1 MGEYLRDPQVYSQP
15 VALIFLVLLVSCGR
29 SERRPLQ
36 DLSGRE
42 HLSGFTIQS
51 VRGVRDGD
59 RLAAQVLISDS
70 SSILTLDLHFAIGS
84 PTTLQSGLWR
94 WSRPGRLLNG
104 TVSARSV
111 TFLGGQDGPPSIGG
125 VFDLA
130 GSDNSSYRVNLPLT
144 ALPRGYQAKP
154 VPPATSNLPHP

>member
-1 MGEYLRDPQVYSQP
+1 MRRRGVPILC
-15 VALIFLVLLVSCGR
+15 VLLAGCAHSQHT
-29 SERRPLQ
+29 PLQ
-36 DLSGRE
+36 DLSGHE
-42 HLSGFTIQS
+42 DLSRFTIQT

-84 PTTLQSGLWR
+84 PTTLQSGTWR
-94 WSRPGRLLNG
+94 WSRPGGLLNG

-125 VFDLA
+125 TFDLTGA
-130 GSDNSSYRVNLPLT
+130 DGSMYRVTLPLT
-144 ALPRGYQAKP
+144 VLPRAIIQRNPLA
-154 VPPATSNLPHP
+154 H

>member
-1 MGEYLRDPQVYSQP
+1 MLQRCI
-15 VALIFLVLLVSCGR
+15 LILCLLLAGCAHY
-29 SERRPLQ
+29 ERRPLQ
-36 DLSGRE
+36 DLYGHE
-42 HLSGFTIQS
+42 DLSAFTIQS

-70 SSILTLDLHFAIGS
+70 SSILTVDLHFAVGS
-84 PTTLQSGLWR
+84 PTTLQTGTWR

-125 VFDLA
+125 TFDL
-130 GSDNSSYRVNLPLT
+130 SSADGTMYRVTLPLT
-144 ALPRGYQAKP
+144 VLPRHYSQ
-154 VPPATSNLPHP
+154 SQ

>member
-1 MGEYLRDPQVYSQP
+1 MHGRGV
-15 VALIFLVLLVSCGR
+15 LILCVLLAGCGR
-29 SERRPLQ
+29 SNVPLLQ
-36 DLSGRE
+36 DLSKHE
-42 HLSGFTIQS
+42 DLSRFTLQS

-84 PTTLQSGLWR
+84 PTTLQSGDWR

-104 TVSARSV
+104 TISARSV

-125 VFDLA
+125 TFDLA
-130 GSDNSSYRVNLPLT
+130 GASGALYRVTIPLT
-144 ALPRGYQAKP
+144 VLPRSFR
-154 VPPATSNLPHP
+154 PATSSQQHR

>member
-1 MGEYLRDPQVYSQP
+1 MHGRGV
-15 VALIFLVLLVSCGR
+15 LILCVLLAGCAR
-29 SERRPLQ
+29 SNVPLLQ
-36 DLSGRE
+36 DLSKHE
-42 HLSGFTIQS
+42 DLSRFTLQS

-84 PTTLQSGLWR
+84 PTTLQSGDWR

-104 TVSARSV
+104 TISARSV

-125 VFDLA
+125 TFDLA
-130 GSDNSSYRVNLPLT
+130 GASGALYRVTIPLT
-144 ALPRGYQAKP
+144 VLPRSFR
-154 VPPATSNLPHP
+154 PATSSQQHR